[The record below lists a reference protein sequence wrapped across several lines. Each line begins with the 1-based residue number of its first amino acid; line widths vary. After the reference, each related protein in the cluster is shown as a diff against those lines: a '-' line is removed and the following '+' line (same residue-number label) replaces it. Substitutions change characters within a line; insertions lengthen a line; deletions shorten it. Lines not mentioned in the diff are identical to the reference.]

1 MSKLHRI
8 DRDNPVKSDVL
19 MVVNTLELVALCTE
33 GGMVDSQVI
42 RRTFQDVYLELYD
55 QVNACQTIRTLPD
68 PVLIC
73 WERIGPPWA
82 FTKNWKLSTGTA
94 ISSTPRAADAS
105 RSRIRHRVR
114 RIFMSTMMDPKEQG
128 QRTERID
135 ILDGTVPA
143 ELAPYLTFVSLLKAN
158 EIFES
163 REVKVLDQKT
173 GNLFRITVGCAS
185 REEGQLPD
193 MISVDDPPTGPICP
207 TCHGTGHL

>member
-1 MSKLHRI
+1 
-8 DRDNPVKSDVL
+8 
-19 MVVNTLELVALCTE
+19 
-33 GGMVDSQVI
+33 
-42 RRTFQDVYLELYD
+42 
-55 QVNACQTIRTLPD
+55 
-68 PVLIC
+68 
-73 WERIGPPWA
+73 
-82 FTKNWKLSTGTA
+82 
-94 ISSTPRAADAS
+94 
-105 RSRIRHRVR
+105 
-114 RIFMSTMMDPKEQG
+114 MSTMMDPKEQG